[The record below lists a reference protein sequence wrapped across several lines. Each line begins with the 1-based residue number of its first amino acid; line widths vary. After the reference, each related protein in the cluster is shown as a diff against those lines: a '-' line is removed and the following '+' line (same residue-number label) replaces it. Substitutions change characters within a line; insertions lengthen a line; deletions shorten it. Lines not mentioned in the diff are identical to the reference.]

1 MTEKSVIK
9 RRARQLPPEY
19 QQKVLDYIDSLLLDI
34 QKENIVKPNSAG
46 LAVFLMFRMMFFFF
60 RKKPFFGVTLMKYL
74 IDANKPDAL
83 INRVR
88 VSNERIRFIKLHPE
102 FD

>member
-34 QKENIVKPNSAG
+34 QKENIVKPNFSWAG
-46 LAVFLMFRMMFFFF
+46 GLSDVQDDVFFLQ
-60 RKKPFFGVTLMKYL
+60 KK
-74 IDANKPDAL
+74 AL
-83 INRVR
+83 LWRDTDE
-88 VSNERIRFIKLHPE
+88 VS
-102 FD
+102 D